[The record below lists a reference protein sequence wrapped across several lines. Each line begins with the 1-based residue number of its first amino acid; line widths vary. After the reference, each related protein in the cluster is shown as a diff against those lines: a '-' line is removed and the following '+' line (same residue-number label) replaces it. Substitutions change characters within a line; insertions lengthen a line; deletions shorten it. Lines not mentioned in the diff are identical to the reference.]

1 MSQQQ
6 QQFVQYEGKGEF
18 NPIGVPSLSE
28 GMANVGNSL
37 YQSMVDSGESVLRNR
52 TAELK
57 SIQQQEKNLEKLSE
71 FSETAST
78 FLIERQKKQ
87 NEKDKIAGLNKAYVE
102 GIPDDV
108 QETFTRSLQQLND
121 NEANSIED
129 INDAVDNQIINYQM
143 GAQLRGMSPWTQVG
157 YSQGILKQLGQS
169 YPLQQQSELMEAIR
183 QNPNMS
189 LNDKIQ
195 ALEQYRENWMVNSG
209 LLNFN
214 DAFLNEFLFPAMRD
228 SDQVILNQW
237 RNEEVQNQKDLTKQ
251 DGNTAIQNGPS
262 QANWNTSQALY
273 RAAGMSR
280 SEARIQALNQVTDT
294 QTLDAW
300 AGLMSFDGKTPLG
313 TKFKKEFNAAYAR
326 IQDAAIKANELDEN
340 SKKLAAYEY
349 ASPIIDKWLSGTPV
363 TDNDLQDL
371 KENSLDKYGYYD
383 PRIDNFAPI
392 TTEKK
397 DEKYWQEIVDRAQ
410 SLGLDMSPYINNLN
424 IPWEVRKNISP
435 GAGRL
440 ASGAE
445 VKDAPQIDQLEKDIE
460 NVPGLADGVRNGQI
474 PYDSIKLTPGIEL
487 AKGLASDL
495 FIRRYNELRLT
506 MPEQQ
511 AAEQAYIEVKQ
522 QIAEG
527 NTDMTSPFWFSPK
540 EGFTKLIRGMDGTPE
555 ARLRKER
562 TELAN
567 QQAKAIETAFTNAG
581 GNRQRVLDTKIL
593 LTEDQLTDAI
603 ENSGTAGYEVPYA
616 AKYISTVYF
625 GGRVSPWEILQI
637 QAKAFKGVD
646 IQLPNAARREAESD
660 PEIKR
665 LLNTYPSYN
674 RRSRGI
680 MRMTTLSPRSQAA
693 GANPNQN
700 ANEDPRIGQTVG
712 EFPDETGSVNPDA
725 QGQGGPEWGFDPS
738 FVPHDY
744 GFTVSQAANA
754 HGIDP
759 AVLAGLIEQESRWDK
774 NAVSG
779 AGAQG
784 LAQFMPETAREFG
797 VNVNDP
803 VSSIYGAAKY
813 LRYLMDYFNGDL
825 RMALYAYN
833 GGMGN
838 IKYYGGPI
846 PGSTENN
853 DYAPGVLERAAKFGY
868 QGYVPGLNPAIRQLQ
883 Q

>member
-6 QQFVQYEGKGEF
+6 QQFVQYAGKGEF
-18 NPIGVPSLSE
+18 NPIGTPSLSE
-28 GMANVGNSL
+28 GMANVGNGLYDSL
-37 YQSMVDSGESVLRNR
+37 LQAGKASQDNYKTDLANIKVNEQTL
-52 TAELK
+52 T
-57 SIQQQEKNLEKLSE
+57 KLSK
-71 FSETAST
+71 FSETAT
-78 FLIERQKKQ
+78 NTLVERQKKE
-87 NEKDKIAGLNKAYVE
+87 NEKQKLAGLNRAYIE
-102 GIPDDV
+102 GVPDEVRDA
-108 QETFTRSLQQLND
+108 FTQSLQQLND
-121 NEANSIED
+121 NEANSVED
-129 INDAVDNQIINYQM
+129 INDAVESQTISYEM
-143 GAQLRGMSPWTQVG
+143 GASLRGMSPWTQVG

-183 QNPNMS
+183 ANPNMP
-189 LNDKIQ
+189 LEQKIQ
-195 ALEQYRENWMVNSG
+195 MMEQYRENWMVNSG
-209 LLNFN
+209 LTNFN
-214 DAFLNEFLFPAMRD
+214 DAFLNEFLFPQMRD
-228 SDQVILNQW
+228 SDQAFLNQL
-237 RNEEVQNQKDLTKQ
+237 RSEEVRNQRDLAKQ
-251 DGNTAIQNGPS
+251 DGNTAIQNGVS
-262 QANWNTSQALY
+262 QSNWNTSQALY

-280 SEARIQALNQVTDT
+280 SEARAQALSQVTDP
-294 QTLDAW
+294 QVLDAW

-313 TKFKKEFNAAYAR
+313 TKFKKEFNAAYAS
-326 IQDAAIKANELDEN
+326 IQKAAIDANTRDEN
-340 SKKLAAYEY
+340 SKRLAAVEY
-349 ASPIIDKWLSGTPV
+349 ASPIIDKWLSGTPI
-363 TDNDLQDL
+363 TDKDLQEL
-371 KENSLDKYGYYD
+371 KERSLAQYGYYD
-383 PRIDNFAPI
+383 PRLDNFAPI
-392 TTEKK
+392 TEEKQ
-397 DEKYWQEIVDRAQ
+397 DEKYWQEAVDRALD
-410 SLGLDMSPYINNLN
+410 LGLDMSPYINNLN
-424 IPWEVRKNISP
+424 IPRSVRGKIP
-435 GAGRL
+435 AGAGRL

-460 NVPGLADGVRNGQI
+460 NVPGLSEGIRNGQI
-474 PYDSIKLTPGIEL
+474 PYDSIKLTPGIDL
-487 AKGLASDL
+487 AKGVAADL
-495 FIRRYNELRLT
+495 FIRRYNKLRVN
-506 MPEQQ
+506 MSEQQ
-511 AAEQAYIEVKQ
+511 AAEQAYIEVGKMIQ
-522 QIAEG
+522 EG
-527 NTDMTSPFWFSPK
+527 AADPSSPFFFNQK
-540 EGFTKLIRGMDGTPE
+540 NGFENVISGMSGTPE
-555 ARLRKER
+555 AAERVRKK
-562 TELAN
+562 
-567 QQAKAIETAFTNAG
+567 QQAEVQIKAIETAFTNAG
-581 GNRQRVLDTKIL
+581 SNRQRVLDTKIL

-603 ENSGTAGYEVPYA
+603 ENSGTAGYEVPYV
-616 AKYISTVYF
+616 AKYISSVYF

-646 IQLPNAARREAESD
+646 IQLPNAAMREAESD

-674 RRSRGI
+674 RRSRGV

-693 GANPNQN
+693 GANPSQN
-700 ANEDPRIGQTVG
+700 ASEDPRIGQTVG
-712 EFPDETGSVNPDA
+712 EFPDENANVNPDA

-738 FVPHDY
+738 FVPNDY

-774 NAVSG
+774 NAVSR

-784 LAQFMPETAREFG
+784 LAQFMPATAREFG
-797 VNVNDP
+797 VDVNDP

>member
-1 MSQQQ
+1 MNQQQ
-6 QQFVQYEGKGEF
+6 QQFVQYTGKGEF

-28 GMANVGNSL
+28 GMANVGETL
-37 YQSMVDSGESVLRNR
+37 YQSMINTGKSALTNR
-52 TAELK
+52 ATQLK
-57 SIQQQEKNLEKLSE
+57 SIQQEEENLEKLSE
-71 FSETAST
+71 FSETASK
-78 FLIERQKKQ
+78 FLIERQKEQ
-87 NEKDKIAGLNKAYVE
+87 NERDKLAGLNKAYAE
-102 GIPDDV
+102 GIPDNV
-108 QETFTRSLQQLND
+108 QEAFTRSLQQLND
-121 NEANSIED
+121 NEANSVED
-129 INDAVDNQIINYQM
+129 INDAVENQTISYEM
-143 GAQLRGMSPWTQVG
+143 GAALRGMSPWTQVG
-157 YSQGILKQLGQS
+157 YSQGILKQLGES

-214 DAFLNEFLFPAMRD
+214 DAFLNEFLFPQMRD
-228 SDQVILNQW
+228 SDQAILNQW
-237 RNEEVQNQKDLTKQ
+237 RSEELQNQRDLSKQ

-262 QANWNTSQALY
+262 QSNWDTSQALY
-273 RAAGMSR
+273 RAAGLSR
-280 SEARIQALNQVTDT
+280 AESRVQALSQVTDT

-313 TKFKKEFNAAYAR
+313 IKFKKEFNAAYAR
-326 IQDAAIKANELDEN
+326 IQKNAIDANTLDDNEKA
-340 SKKLAAYEY
+340 LAARAY
-349 ASPIIDKWLSGTPV
+349 ADPLIEQWTVKGKPV
-363 TDNDLQDL
+363 TEKDLQEA
-371 KENSLDKYGYYD
+371 KARSTAAYGVYD
-383 PRIDNFAPI
+383 PRLDNLSFI
-392 TTEKK
+392 TKEKQ
-397 DEKYWQEIVDRAQ
+397 DEKYWQDIVDRAM

-424 IPWEVRKNISP
+424 IPWSVRKNISP

-440 ASGAE
+440 KSGAE
-445 VKDAPQIDQLEKDIE
+445 VKDAPQIDQLESDIE
-460 NVPGLADGVRNGQI
+460 NVPGMLEGIRNGQI
-474 PYDSIKLTPGIEL
+474 PYDSIKLTPGIDL
-487 AKGLASDL
+487 AKGLAADL
-495 FIRRYNELRLT
+495 FIRAYNKNRLT
-506 MPEQQ
+506 MSESD
-511 AAEQAYIEVKQ
+511 AATQAYIYVKQ
-522 QIAEG
+522 QIDQG
-527 NTDMTSPFWFSPK
+527 NTDVTSPFWFSPK
-540 EGFTKLIRGMDGTPE
+540 EGFIKLIRGMDGTPE

-562 TELAN
+562 AALAS
-567 QQAKAIETAFTNAG
+567 QQAKAIETAFANAG
-581 GNRQRVLDTKIL
+581 PNRQRVLDTKIL

-680 MRMTTLSPRSQAA
+680 MRMTTVTPR
-693 GANPNQN
+693 GANPSQN
-700 ANEDPRIGQTVG
+700 ADEDPYVGQTVG
-712 EFPDETGSVNPDA
+712 EFPEGGDVDPTAS
-725 QGQGGPEWGFDPS
+725 GQGGPEWGFDPS
-738 FVPHDY
+738 FVPHHY
-744 GFTVSQAANA
+744 GFAVSQAANA
-754 HGIDP
+754 HGVDP

-774 NAVSG
+774 NAVSP

-784 LAQFMPETAREFG
+784 LAQFMPATAREFG
-797 VNVNDP
+797 VDVNDP
-803 VSSIYGAAKY
+803 ISSIYGAAKY

-825 RMALYAYN
+825 ELALYAYN

-838 IKYYGGPI
+838 VEYYNGPI
-846 PGSTENN
+846 PGNRENT